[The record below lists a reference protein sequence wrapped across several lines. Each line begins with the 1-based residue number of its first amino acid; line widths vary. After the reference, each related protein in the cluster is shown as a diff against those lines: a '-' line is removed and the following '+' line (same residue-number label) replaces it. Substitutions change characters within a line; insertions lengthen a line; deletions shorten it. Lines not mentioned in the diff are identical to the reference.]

1 MSLPPVILLTC
12 LPYHALFLVLGV
24 PLQVETGTDM
34 ILHQSEEQ
42 IAREFNGTV
51 KRLPARS
58 AFAVYCKAGGLLF
71 GIFSVYIFMAAQTCR
86 IYSDLLIR
94 WVSRASHTHFPCLLI

>member
-1 MSLPPVILLTC
+1 M
-12 LPYHALFLVLGV
+12 
-24 PLQVETGTDM
+24 QVETGTDM

-51 KRLPARS
+51 KRLPAGS

-71 GIFSVYIFMAAQTCR
+71 GIFSVFVFAAAQTCR

-94 WVSRASHTHFPCLLI
+94 WASSGMLIPPLWRQQPCEGMPDTASGS